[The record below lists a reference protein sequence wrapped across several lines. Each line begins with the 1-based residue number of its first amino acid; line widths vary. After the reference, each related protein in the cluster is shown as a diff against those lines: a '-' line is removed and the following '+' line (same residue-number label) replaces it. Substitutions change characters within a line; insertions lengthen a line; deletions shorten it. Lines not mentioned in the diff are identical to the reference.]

1 MPKPKESHRWFLK
14 PSKGPMG
21 FGTLRDDGA
30 FYQQFAKVLSL
41 GLKDRTP
48 EAEHQNQTVLAW
60 YFMLGFLRA
69 TPSVG

>member
-1 MPKPKESHRWFLK
+1 
-14 PSKGPMG
+14 MG
-21 FGTLRDDGA
+21 FSTLRDDGA